1 MKKRVRQQCGSV
13 VFDKRSKTWHFIWR
27 ENGKRRSKRIGSRR
41 EFRSKAS
48 AWKAAQPFVSAMGG
62 EVNDETKAISV
73 SVLVRLYRA
82 EKMPRRYSTR
92 RGYELWLNNYILP
105 RWGERPIS
113 DMQARPVELWLQSL
127 PVAAKSR
134 AHIRGMLRILWEYA
148 MWRGDVS
155 TQRNPIELVT
165 VKGATKRTRQP
176 RSLTVEEFRKF
187 VQELAEPVRT
197 IALVCVCFGL
207 RISECLGLK
216 WQDVDWLNRK
226 LRVER
231 AIVHQRVDDVKTI
244 YSAKTMSIDAEILAV
259 LKAWKQ
265 TAEFSSDEDWMFA
278 SPVQLG
284 RLPVSYPWVWQ
295 MFQKAGSESGIGKL
309 GTHSLRHSYR
319 SWLDA
324 VGTAIAVQQKL
335 MRHSDIRT
343 TLNIYGDVVTDEMSQ
358 ANSKIAEL
366 ALNGL

>member
-13 VFDKRSKTWHFIWR
+13 VFDKRSKTWHFIWW

-41 EFRSKAS
+41 EFRTKAS
-48 AWKAAQPFVSAMGG
+48 AWKAAQPFVNAMGG
-62 EVNDETKAISV
+62 QVKDEVKAISV
-73 SVLVRLYRA
+73 STLVQLYRT

-92 RGYELWLNNYILP
+92 RGYELWLRNYILP
-105 RWGERPIS
+105 RWGERPIIEV
-113 DMQARPVELWLQSL
+113 QARPVELWLESL
-127 PVAAKSR
+127 RVGPKTKS
-134 AHIRGMLRILWEYA
+134 HIRGMLRILWEYA
-148 MWRGDVS
+148 MWRGDAS

-187 VQELAEPVRT
+187 VQELTEPVRT

-231 AIVHQRVDDVKTI
+231 AIVHQRVDDVKTA
-244 YSAKTMSIDAEILAV
+244 YSGKTMSIDAEILAV
-259 LKAWKQ
+259 LRAWKQ
-265 TAEFSSDEDWMFA
+265 TAEFPSDGDWVFA

-295 MFQKAGSESGIGKL
+295 MFQKAGAASGIGKL

-324 VGTAIAVQQKL
+324 VGTTIAVQQKL